1 MVSISCTFLPSET
14 IINMFSRGGR
24 RGVVRE
30 RAGAENMVMT
40 MREGKAMAEKRGGV
54 RGEVEG

>member
-1 MVSISCTFLPSET
+1 
-14 IINMFSRGGR
+14 MFSRGGR

-40 MREGKAMAEKRGGV
+40 MREGKAMAEKRGG
-54 RGEVEG
+54 

>member
-1 MVSISCTFLPSET
+1 MSISCTFLPSET

-54 RGEVEG
+54 RGEV